1 MKGYTNH
8 ILEKGRKSHVFKVL
22 YFQLFL
28 FQLLGGFCRGSVA
41 DGGDECFKKKED
53 GVLKAQG
60 SPVYGFDLLPQ
71 SGRGKDFVC
80 AGELAAV
87 FGQWNHAGWGVLFWR
102 GLFPAV
108 GDVFHL

>member
-80 AGELAAV
+80 TGELAAV

-108 GDVFHL
+108 GYVFHL